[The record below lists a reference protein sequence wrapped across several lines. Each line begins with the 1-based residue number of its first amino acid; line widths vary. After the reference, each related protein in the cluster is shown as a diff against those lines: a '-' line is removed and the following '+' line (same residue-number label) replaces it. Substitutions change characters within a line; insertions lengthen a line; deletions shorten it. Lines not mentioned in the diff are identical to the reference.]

1 MALLR
6 KAGRSFSGSD
16 SVPLAVFQEEHFAN
30 RKGSWPESLSP
41 KSKIFFFSA
50 ASTLQMPFPYLV
62 TGVLAEKG
70 QLIWSPAC
78 AAPQLVREL

>member
-16 SVPLAVFQEEHFAN
+16 SVPRAVFQEEHFAN
-30 RKGSWPESLSP
+30 WSWPESLSP

-50 ASTLQMPFPYLV
+50 ASSSQMPFPYLV

-70 QLIWSPAC
+70 QPICSPAC
-78 AAPQLVREL
+78 AAPQLVQEL